1 MTTDEYRRAAGLKE
15 SAAALVATLE
25 SRAAAAESLRRL
37 PDETIADLKEA
48 GLHRMCQP
56 ARLGGAELPLDLAV
70 DIISTLAC
78 GCASTAWVCGVY
90 TDHSIIAGM
99 FDPRTADDIWADAPD
114 AVIAAGYLPSGNAER
129 TAGGWRLAGTWGF
142 ASGCDFADWL
152 LLGCMLPMADGAKIA
167 HLCFV
172 PRAEI
177 EIDDNWHVMGLE
189 ATGSKNIVVENAFVP
204 EHRTL
209 AMVAMNGGAEARGQ
223 TDVPALYRLPHVSAV
238 PFMFCATIIGISES
252 LLETTIEQIG
262 GRSSFGTP
270 VAEFPTMQLHIAE
283 AAAEIDCARMLMARD
298 TAEAMAAMRAPRPL
312 TMAEKARN
320 RRDQAYAARLC
331 TRAVDRLFG
340 AAGSKGIFDDN
351 VVQRK
356 FRDLRA
362 ANVHIAVN
370 WDLAGTTYGR
380 VSLGLDPITP
390 LI

>member
-1 MTTDEYRRAAGLKE
+1 
-15 SAAALVATLE
+15 
-25 SRAAAAESLRRL
+25 
-37 PDETIADLKEA
+37 
-48 GLHRMCQP
+48 
-56 ARLGGAELPLDLAV
+56 
-70 DIISTLAC
+70 
-78 GCASTAWVCGVY
+78 
-90 TDHSIIAGM
+90 
-99 FDPRTADDIWADAPD
+99 
-114 AVIAAGYLPSGNAER
+114 
-129 TAGGWRLAGTWGF
+129 
-142 ASGCDFADWL
+142 
-152 LLGCMLPMADGAKIA
+152 MLPMADGAKIA

-172 PRAEI
+172 ARADFEL
-177 EIDDNWHVMGLE
+177 DDNWHVMGLE
-189 ATGSKNIVVENAFVP
+189 ATGSKNVVVENSFVP
-204 EHRTL
+204 EHRTR
-209 AMVAMNGGAEARGQ
+209 AMAAMNGGAEARGQ
-223 TDVPALYRLPHVSAV
+223 TDVPALYRLPHVTAV

-262 GRSSFGTP
+262 GRNSFGTP

-298 TAEAMAAMRAPRPL
+298 TAEAMAAMREPRPL

>member
-15 SAAALVATLE
+15 SAAALVATLD
-25 SRAAAAESLRRL
+25 SRAAVAESLRRL

-56 ARLGGAELPLDLAV
+56 ARLGGAELPLDEAV
-70 DIISTLAC
+70 DIISTLAR

-99 FDPRTADDIWADAPD
+99 FDPQTADDIWADAPD

-129 TAGGWRLAGTWGF
+129 AAGGWRLTGTWGF

-152 LLGCMLPMADGAKIA
+152 LLGCLLPMADGAKIA

-172 PRAEI
+172 PRAEV

-209 AMVAMNGGAEARGQ
+209 AMAAMNGGAEARGQ
-223 TDVPALYRLPHVSAV
+223 TDVPALYRLPHVTAV

-262 GRSSFGTP
+262 GRNSFGTP

-283 AAAEIDCARMLMARD
+283 AAAEIDCARMLMERD
-298 TAEAMAAMRAPRPL
+298 TAEAMAAMREPRPL